1 MEYFLLIVEF
11 HKIKRWKILKALGI
25 ALVLGICVF
34 FFSDVEAY
42 KLKADS
48 YIDSIIT
55 VLGILIGFSISVFAI
70 LLSVENDS
78 IREAKKKET
87 EIKMYNKPIYL
98 YESLIIE
105 LAYIIIVQGLLLI
118 ANFVYPL
125 FIDVSTVKGK
135 LFFSIDISLMTYS
148 IILLL
153 RNVLNFYFILTKKE
167 E

>member
-11 HKIKRWKILKALGI
+11 HRIKCWKILKPIGI
-25 ALVLGICVF
+25 SLVLGICVF
-34 FFSDVEAY
+34 FFSDIETY
-42 KLKADS
+42 KLQADS

-78 IREAKKKET
+78 IREAKKKAT

-98 YESLIIE
+98 YDSLIIE
-105 LAYIIIVQGLLLI
+105 LAYVIIVQGLLLI

-135 LFFSIDISLMTYS
+135 LFYSIDISLMTYS

-153 RNVLNFYFILTKKE
+153 RNVLNFYFILTKK
-167 E
+167 

>member
-11 HKIKRWKILKALGI
+11 HRIKRWKILKAIGI
-25 ALVLGICVF
+25 SLVLGLCVF
-34 FFSDVEAY
+34 FFSDVEVY
-42 KLKADS
+42 KPHADS
-48 YIDSIIT
+48 YIESIIT

-70 LLSVENDS
+70 LLSVENDN
-78 IREAKKKET
+78 IREAKKRKT
-87 EIKMYNKPIYL
+87 EIIMYNKPLYL

-105 LAYIIIVQGLLLI
+105 LAYVIIVQGLLLV

-125 FIDVSTVKGK
+125 FIDVSTVKWK

-153 RNVLNFYFILTKKE
+153 RNVLNFYFILTRKE

>member
-11 HKIKRWKILKALGI
+11 HRIKRWKILKTIGI
-25 ALVLGICVF
+25 SLALGICVF

-42 KLKADS
+42 KLRANS
-48 YIDSIIT
+48 YIDSFIT

-78 IREAKKKET
+78 IREAKKRKT
-87 EIKMYNKPIYL
+87 EIIMYNKPIYL

-105 LAYIIIVQGLLLI
+105 LAYVIIVEGLLLI
-118 ANFVYPL
+118 TNFVYPL
-125 FIDVSTVKGK
+125 FIDVATVKGK